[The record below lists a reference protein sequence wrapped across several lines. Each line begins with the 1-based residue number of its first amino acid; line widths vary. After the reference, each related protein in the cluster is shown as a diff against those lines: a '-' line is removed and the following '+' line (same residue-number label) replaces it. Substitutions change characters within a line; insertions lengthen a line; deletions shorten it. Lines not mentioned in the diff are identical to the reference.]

1 MSPASDTAEHSDR
14 SEGLFGT
21 TQWSLI
27 LAAGG
32 EDSPQ
37 AREAIEKLCRTY
49 WYPVY
54 AFVRKHGHGP
64 DNAQDVTQEFF
75 ARVLQKGFLGEARPE
90 RGRFRWFLLSALRHF
105 LANEWDKAR
114 AQKRGGGMRF
124 LSLDQAAA
132 EQRYAGELS
141 DEETPERAYERSW
154 SLTVIEQA
162 RRRLREEY
170 QGMGKS
176 ARFELLHR
184 LLPGE
189 DDDLT
194 QAELARQL
202 GMPEGSVRSE
212 VCRFRQRFAELLRV
226 EIAHTVADPADI
238 DDEIQ
243 HLMEVVSSRG

>member
-1 MSPASDTAEHSDR
+1 M
-14 SEGLFGT
+14 
-21 TQWSLI
+21 

>member
-1 MSPASDTAEHSDR
+1 
-14 SEGLFGT
+14 
-21 TQWSLI
+21 
-27 LAAGG
+27 
-32 EDSPQ
+32 
-37 AREAIEKLCRTY
+37 
-49 WYPVY
+49 
-54 AFVRKHGHGP
+54 VRKHGHGP

-170 QGMGKS
+170 QGMGNS

-212 VCRFRQRFAELLRV
+212 LCRFRQRFAELLRV